1 MSRLG
6 LIFTALFWFFSS
18 FGLWSQSVTTGPAD
32 GLPQDNDTQAQASD
46 VIVNHPEDRMLTPP
60 PVGTLSFPL
69 SLGSSERANYLRYGL
84 AFTTTYNDNT
94 LLGSSQNAVSDTS
107 YSVAPIIAIDETSSR
122 LHWVASYA
130 PGFTFYQRISQRNES
145 DHNAALQVAYR
156 LSPHVTLSAE
166 DHFQKSSNVFN
177 NPNIDAST
185 VVSGA
190 AQVSNFFIV
199 PPIGDRLSNTGS
211 AGLTYQYSL
220 NQMLGASGVFT
231 RLDYPHP
238 TQAPGLFN
246 ANSQSGSAFYAFRIS
261 RMHYFGAAYQYQRL
275 LSYPT
280 EGRSETE
287 THAAILFYTV
297 SPSAHFSMSLF
308 GGPQY
313 SDTVLPSATPGQS
326 TFKAKSWDPA
336 VGASLSWQQRS
347 TSLALNYARLVAG
360 SGGLVGAVHTDTA
373 MGALRRQLMKRLTA
387 EFDGGYAR
395 NRVIAST
402 VAGSQ
407 NGHTVFGTA
416 LLNKQFGQNISIQL
430 GYTRLHQRYQQVAVL
445 STNPDSNREFLSI
458 SYQFSKPLGR

>member
-6 LIFTALFWFFSS
+6 LIFTALFSLFSS
-18 FGLWSQSVTTGPAD
+18 FGLWSQSITTGPAD

-130 PGFTFYQRISQRNES
+130 PGFTFYQRISERNES

-156 LSPHVTLSAE
+156 LTPHVTLSAE

-177 NPNIDAST
+177 NPNIGAST

-199 PPIGDRLSNTGS
+199 PPIADRLSNTGS
-211 AGLTYQYSL
+211 AGLTFQYSL

-246 ANSQSGSAFYAFRIS
+246 ANSQSGSAFYSFRIS
-261 RMHYFGAAYQYQRL
+261 RMHYIGTAYQYQRL

-297 SPSAHFSMSLF
+297 SPSAHFSISLF

-313 SDTVLPSATPGQS
+313 SDTVLPP
-326 TFKAKSWDPA
+326 
-336 VGASLSWQQRS
+336 
-347 TSLALNYARLVAG
+347 
-360 SGGLVGAVHTDTA
+360 
-373 MGALRRQLMKRLTA
+373 
-387 EFDGGYAR
+387 
-395 NRVIAST
+395 
-402 VAGSQ
+402 
-407 NGHTVFGTA
+407 
-416 LLNKQFGQNISIQL
+416 
-430 GYTRLHQRYQQVAVL
+430 
-445 STNPDSNREFLSI
+445 
-458 SYQFSKPLGR
+458 

>member
-18 FGLWSQSVTTGPAD
+18 FGLWSQSITTGPAD
-32 GLPQDNDTQAQASD
+32 GLPQDNDTQPQASD
-46 VIVNHPEDRMLTPP
+46 AVVNHPEDRMLTPP

-199 PPIGDRLSNTGS
+199 PPIADRLSNTGS

-261 RMHYFGAAYQYQRL
+261 RMHYIGAAYQYQRL

-326 TFKAKSWDPA
+326 AFKAKSWDPA
-336 VGASLSWQQRS
+336 VGASLSWQQR
-347 TSLALNYARLVAG
+347 
-360 SGGLVGAVHTDTA
+360 
-373 MGALRRQLMKRLTA
+373 
-387 EFDGGYAR
+387 
-395 NRVIAST
+395 
-402 VAGSQ
+402 
-407 NGHTVFGTA
+407 
-416 LLNKQFGQNISIQL
+416 
-430 GYTRLHQRYQQVAVL
+430 
-445 STNPDSNREFLSI
+445 
-458 SYQFSKPLGR
+458 